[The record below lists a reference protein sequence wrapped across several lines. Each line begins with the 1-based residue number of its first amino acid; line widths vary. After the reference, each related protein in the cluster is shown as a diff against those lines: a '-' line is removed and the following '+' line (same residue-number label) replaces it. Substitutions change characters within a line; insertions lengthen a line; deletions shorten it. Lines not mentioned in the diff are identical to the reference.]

1 MTKMKSYFIVT
12 LIWVLIWGVL
22 YTLDFYFENFL
33 EILYAVIS
41 NLLFFCLYLMSLIVT
56 NQLINK
62 K

>member
-1 MTKMKSYFIVT
+1 MKSYFIVT

>member
-1 MTKMKSYFIVT
+1 MKAYFIVS

-33 EILYAVIS
+33 EVLYAVIS

>member
-1 MTKMKSYFIVT
+1 MKSYFIVT

-33 EILYAVIS
+33 EVLYAVIS